1 MKKRKLFIIL
11 ASLLFIMAVFSLIYI
26 GKKTGMPDK
35 NPYISI
41 IEMYSEKY
49 SVDRLLIEA
58 VMKRESNIN
67 KNAVSAKGAVGLMQI
82 MPRTAEEIALQLG
95 IGNYNAEMLKD
106 PEINIMFGTYYLSW
120 LTSYYN
126 NNLILALAAYN
137 AGIGNVDIW
146 YEEDPKVGKCISK
159 IPFKETKRHT
169 RGIVFT
175 YKVYK
180 GVDKLKRA
188 MTKTPR

>member
-49 SVDRLLIEA
+49 GVDRLLIEA

-120 LTSYYN
+120 LTSYSIII
-126 NNLILALAAYN
+126 LISALAAYN

-146 YEEDPKVGKCISK
+146 YEK
-159 IPFKETKRHT
+159 IQSWKMHIKDT
-169 RGIVFT
+169 V
-175 YKVYK
+175 
-180 GVDKLKRA
+180 
-188 MTKTPR
+188 